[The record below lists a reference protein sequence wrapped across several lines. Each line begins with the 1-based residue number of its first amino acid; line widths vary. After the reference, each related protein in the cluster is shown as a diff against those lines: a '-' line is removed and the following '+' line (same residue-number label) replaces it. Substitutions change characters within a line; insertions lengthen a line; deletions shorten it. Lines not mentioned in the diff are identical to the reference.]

1 MHSIKEDKVAKYNI
15 DFSSRLSEQYMKDF
29 AYKVGQILKA
39 MTTGRHAPVSVTGEA
54 DKVKA
59 FAKAIGYEEKY
70 IRALQESNINSPDTM
85 ILRHELESAIAD
97 FEKSTGIKWPVR

>member
-1 MHSIKEDKVAKYNI
+1 MHSINEDKIAKYSI
-15 DFSSRLSEQYMKDF
+15 SFSSKLSEQYLKDF
-29 AYKVGQILKA
+29 AYKVRQILRA
-39 MTTGRHAPVSVTGEA
+39 MTTGTHAPISVTGDA

-70 IRALQESNINSPDTM
+70 IRALKESNMGNPDTM
-85 ILRHELESAIAD
+85 ILRHQLESAIAD

>member
-1 MHSIKEDKVAKYNI
+1 MHSINEDKITKCSI
-15 DFSSRLSEQYMKDF
+15 DFSSNLSEQYLKDF

-39 MTTGRHAPVSVTGEA
+39 MTTGRHAPVSITGEA

-59 FAKAIGYEEKY
+59 FAKAIGYEKKY
-70 IRALQESNINSPDTM
+70 ISALLESNINNPNTM
-85 ILRHELESAIAD
+85 TLRHELESAIAD

>member
-1 MHSIKEDKVAKYNI
+1 MHSINEDKIAKYNI
-15 DFSSRLSEQYMKDF
+15 DFSSKLSEQYLRDF

-39 MTTGRHAPVSVTGEA
+39 MTTGRHAPVSITGEA

-70 IRALQESNINSPDTM
+70 INALHNSNENNPDTM
-85 ILRHELESAIAD
+85 IIRHDLESAIAD

>member
-1 MHSIKEDKVAKYNI
+1 MHSINEDKLAKYSI
-15 DFSSRLSEQYMKDF
+15 DFSSKLSERYLKDF
-29 AYKVGQILKA
+29 AYKVGQILRA

-70 IRALQESNINSPDTM
+70 ISALQGSNMGSPNTM
-85 ILRHELESAIAD
+85 TLRHQLESAIAD
-97 FEKSTGIKWPVR
+97 FEKATGIKWPVR

>member
-1 MHSIKEDKVAKYNI
+1 MHSINKDKIAEYNI
-15 DFSSRLSEQYMKDF
+15 HFSSRLSEQYMKDF

-59 FAKAIGYEEKY
+59 FARALGYEEKY
-70 IRALQESNINSPDTM
+70 IKALQESNMSNPDTM
-85 ILRHELESAIAD
+85 SLRHELESAIAD